1 VCAVSF
7 NWNPDVTEML
17 ISAVLTLVG
26 WAVKRALTRLDEQ
39 SKRITEIELALARDY
54 VKHDHLGDLRRE
66 QRRIGRMLGYIQ
78 LQLVA
83 LAARLNVRVEPF
95 NTEGEED
102 NSVVI

>member
-1 VCAVSF
+1 VSF
-7 NWNPDVTEML
+7 NWNPDVTEVL
-17 ISAVLTLVG
+17 ISAVLSLVG

-39 SKRITEIELALARDY
+39 SRRIAEIELSLVRDY
-54 VKHDHLGDLRRE
+54 VKHDHLGDLKRE

-95 NTEGEED
+95 VPDGEEEA
-102 NSVVI
+102 NAVL